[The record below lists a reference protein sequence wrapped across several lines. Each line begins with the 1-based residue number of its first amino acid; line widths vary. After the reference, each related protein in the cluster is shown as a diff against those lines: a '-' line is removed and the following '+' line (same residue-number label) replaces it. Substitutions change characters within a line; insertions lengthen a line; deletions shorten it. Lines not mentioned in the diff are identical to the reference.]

1 MLKLFTPKSYVKKYN
16 AIALDTLHEKGIKL
30 IICDVDNTL
39 VPHDEKY
46 PDQTAEEFVR
56 NVQSEGFQFCLISN
70 NFSER
75 VDAFA
80 HKLNVH
86 TYSMAKKPLKVTYKK
101 IMKDY
106 GLSGK
111 QIASIGDQL
120 LTDVLGGNRAGIYT
134 ILSKP
139 LVERDLKATKI
150 NRVIEN
156 KVFKLLEKKGILTK
170 GEFNE

>member
-1 MLKLFTPKSYVKKYN
+1 MLKLFTPKKYIRKYDQVDLEN
-16 AIALDTLHEKGIKL
+16 LRKEGIQL

-46 PDQTAEEFVR
+46 PDANAEVFVKR
-56 NVQSEGFQFCLISN
+56 IQEEGFQFCLISN
-70 NFSER
+70 NFSDR

-80 HKLNVH
+80 HKLQVH
-86 TYSMAKKPLKVTYKK
+86 TYPMAKKPLKLTYKK

-106 GLSGK
+106 GLRAN

-120 LTDVLGGNRAGIYT
+120 LTDILGGNRVGVYT
-134 ILSKP
+134 ILTSP

-150 NRVIEN
+150 NRVFEN
-156 KVFKLLEKKGILTK
+156 KIFSMLEKKNILVK